1 MVNALEVYVVSLNI
15 YTRET
20 PCRRCQ
26 EGKERNTSSPQGT
39 QAWAKTSVRDQ
50 GRGKAWRPAMGDTE
64 ATLRMD
70 LRGGWRQT
78 RCLCVVV
85 YRGPSLPA
93 VAKIAS
99 ITKDGEDSPNP
110 TSREHQFY

>member
-1 MVNALEVYVVSLNI
+1 
-15 YTRET
+15 
-20 PCRRCQ
+20 
-26 EGKERNTSSPQGT
+26 
-39 QAWAKTSVRDQ
+39 
-50 GRGKAWRPAMGDTE
+50 MGDTE

-78 RCLCVVV
+78 RCLCAVV

-110 TSREHQFY
+110 TSREHQNLLEEPQTFEGDTTEMSAAEEEFSSFFP